1 MKPLPVFAGFTSR
14 FTLNTVLLLLPDF
27 ALILLGMLIRRW
39 MTFGENFWAGLEKLV
54 YFILFPALLINSL
67 VKAKLDL
74 LSAFPL
80 LATAY
85 VAIVA
90 GMLLGLLPRMF
101 SKVPALTFASM
112 YQCAFRY
119 NSYIGLAV
127 VSMLFGQS
135 GVATLGIIIGTAVPL
150 VNVVAIGMLA
160 RHGQLGLW
168 REVLRNPLIWAT
180 IIGLSLNLVG
190 YVPPAPVLAFLGRL
204 AEASI
209 ALGLLAVGAALQ
221 MGGAA
226 GVKGLAAWL
235 IVVKLLL
242 LPLVAVFVGPLLGLS
257 GLYYQ
262 VAVLFAALPTASSA
276 YILAVRMGG
285 DGKSVAWL
293 ISASTLASMLTLTLW
308 AAWLTG

>member
-1 MKPLPVFAGFTSR
+1 M
-14 FTLNTVLLLLPDF
+14 NTVLLLLPDF
-27 ALILLGMLIRRW
+27 SLILLGILIRRW
-39 MTFGENFWAGLEKLV
+39 MTFGENFWAGVEKLV

-80 LATAY
+80 LATAF

-293 ISASTLASMLTLTLW
+293 ISASTLVSMLTLTLW

>member
-1 MKPLPVFAGFTSR
+1 M
-14 FTLNTVLLLLPDF
+14 
-27 ALILLGMLIRRW
+27 
-39 MTFGENFWAGLEKLV
+39 
-54 YFILFPALLINSL
+54 
-67 VKAKLDL
+67 
-74 LSAFPL
+74 
-80 LATAY
+80 LATAF

-180 IIGLSLNLVG
+180 IIGLTLNLVG
-190 YVPPAPVLAFLGRL
+190 HVPPAPVLAFLGRL

-221 MGGAA
+221 MGGAS

-235 IVVKLLL
+235 IVVKLLF
-242 LPLVAVFVGPLLGLS
+242 LPLVAAFVGPLLGLS

>member
-1 MKPLPVFAGFTSR
+1 M
-14 FTLNTVLLLLPDF
+14 NTVLLLLPDF

-80 LATAY
+80 LATAF

-293 ISASTLASMLTLTLW
+293 ISASTLVSMLTLTLW
-308 AAWLTG
+308 AAWLVQQP

>member
-1 MKPLPVFAGFTSR
+1 MTTA
-14 FTLNTVLLLLPDF
+14 LLLFPDF
-27 ALILLGMLIRRW
+27 ALILLGAAIRRW
-39 MTFGENFWAGLEKLV
+39 MHLGDHFWNGVKKLV

-80 LATAY
+80 LATAF

>member
-1 MKPLPVFAGFTSR
+1 MVFAGFTSR

-27 ALILLGMLIRRW
+27 SLILLGILIRRW

-80 LATAY
+80 LATAF

>member
-1 MKPLPVFAGFTSR
+1 M
-14 FTLNTVLLLLPDF
+14 NTVLLLLPDF

-80 LATAY
+80 LATAF

>member
-1 MKPLPVFAGFTSR
+1 M
-14 FTLNTVLLLLPDF
+14 NTVLLLLPDF
-27 ALILLGMLIRRW
+27 SLILLGILIRRW

-276 YILAVRMGG
+276 YILAVRMCG
-285 DGKSVAWL
+285 DGKSGAWL

>member
-1 MKPLPVFAGFTSR
+1 M
-14 FTLNTVLLLLPDF
+14 NTVLLLLPDF
-27 ALILLGMLIRRW
+27 SLILLGILIRRW
-39 MTFGENFWAGLEKLV
+39 MTFGENFWAGVEKLV

-80 LATAY
+80 LATAF

-90 GMLLGLLPRMF
+90 GMLLGLLPRWF

>member
-1 MKPLPVFAGFTSR
+1 M
-14 FTLNTVLLLLPDF
+14 NTVLLLLPDF
-27 ALILLGMLIRRW
+27 SLILLGILIRRW

-80 LATAY
+80 LATAF

-90 GMLLGLLPRMF
+90 GMLLGLLPRWF

-293 ISASTLASMLTLTLW
+293 ISASTLVSMLTLTLW

>member
-1 MKPLPVFAGFTSR
+1 M
-14 FTLNTVLLLLPDF
+14 NTVLLLLPDF

-39 MTFGENFWAGLEKLV
+39 MTFGENFWAGVEKLV

>member
-1 MKPLPVFAGFTSR
+1 M
-14 FTLNTVLLLLPDF
+14 NTVLLLLPDF
-27 ALILLGMLIRRW
+27 SLILLGILIRRW

-80 LATAY
+80 LATAF

-308 AAWLTG
+308 TAWLTG

>member
-1 MKPLPVFAGFTSR
+1 M
-14 FTLNTVLLLLPDF
+14 NTVLLLLPDF
-27 ALILLGMLIRRW
+27 SLILLGMLIRRW

-80 LATAY
+80 LATAFA
-85 VAIVA
+85 AIVA
-90 GMLLGLLPRMF
+90 GMLLGLLPRWF

-135 GVATLGIIIGTAVPL
+135 GVAALGIIIGTAVPL

-180 IIGLSLNLVG
+180 IIGLTLNLVG

-226 GVKGLAAWL
+226 GVKALAAWL

-293 ISASTLASMLTLTLW
+293 ISASTLVSMLTLTLW
-308 AAWLTG
+308 AAWLVQQP

>member
-1 MKPLPVFAGFTSR
+1 M
-14 FTLNTVLLLLPDF
+14 NTVLLLLPDF
-27 ALILLGMLIRRW
+27 SLILLGILIRRW

>member
-1 MKPLPVFAGFTSR
+1 M
-14 FTLNTVLLLLPDF
+14 NTVLLLLPDF
-27 ALILLGMLIRRW
+27 SLILLGILIRRW

-80 LATAY
+80 LATAF

-90 GMLLGLLPRMF
+90 GMLLGLLPRLF

>member
-1 MKPLPVFAGFTSR
+1 M
-14 FTLNTVLLLLPDF
+14 NTVLLLLPDF
-27 ALILLGMLIRRW
+27 SLILLGILIRRW

-80 LATAY
+80 LATAF

-180 IIGLSLNLVG
+180 IIGLTLNLVG
-190 YVPPAPVLAFLGRL
+190 HVPPAPVLAFLGRL

>member
-1 MKPLPVFAGFTSR
+1 M
-14 FTLNTVLLLLPDF
+14 NTVLLLLPDF
-27 ALILLGMLIRRW
+27 SLILLGILIRRW

-190 YVPPAPVLAFLGRL
+190 HVPPAPVLAFLGRL

>member
-1 MKPLPVFAGFTSR
+1 M
-14 FTLNTVLLLLPDF
+14 NTVLLLLPDF
-27 ALILLGMLIRRW
+27 SLILLGILIRRW

-135 GVATLGIIIGTAVPL
+135 GVAALGIIIGTAVPL

-242 LPLVAVFVGPLLGLS
+242 LPLVAAFVGPLLGLS

>member
-1 MKPLPVFAGFTSR
+1 M
-14 FTLNTVLLLLPDF
+14 NTVLLLLPDF
-27 ALILLGMLIRRW
+27 SLILLGILIRRW

-80 LATAY
+80 LATAF

-90 GMLLGLLPRMF
+90 GMLLGLLPRWF

>member
-1 MKPLPVFAGFTSR
+1 M
-14 FTLNTVLLLLPDF
+14 NTVLLLLPDF
-27 ALILLGMLIRRW
+27 SLILLGILIRRW

-190 YVPPAPVLAFLGRL
+190 HVPPAPVLAFLGRL

-293 ISASTLASMLTLTLW
+293 ISASALASMLTLTLW

>member
-1 MKPLPVFAGFTSR
+1 M
-14 FTLNTVLLLLPDF
+14 NTVLLLLPDF
-27 ALILLGMLIRRW
+27 SLILLGILIRRW

-150 VNVVAIGMLA
+150 VDVVAIGMLA

-190 YVPPAPVLAFLGRL
+190 HVPPAPVLAFLGRL

-209 ALGLLAVGAALQ
+209 ALGLLAVGAALK
-221 MGGAA
+221 MGGAS

-293 ISASTLASMLTLTLW
+293 ISASTLASMLTLTLC

>member
-1 MKPLPVFAGFTSR
+1 M
-14 FTLNTVLLLLPDF
+14 NTVLLLLPDF
-27 ALILLGMLIRRW
+27 SLILLGILIRRW

-80 LATAY
+80 LATAF

-127 VSMLFGQS
+127 ISMLFGQP
-135 GVATLGIIIGTAVPL
+135 GVAALGIIIGTAVPL

>member
-1 MKPLPVFAGFTSR
+1 M
-14 FTLNTVLLLLPDF
+14 
-27 ALILLGMLIRRW
+27 
-39 MTFGENFWAGLEKLV
+39 
-54 YFILFPALLINSL
+54 
-67 VKAKLDL
+67 
-74 LSAFPL
+74 

>member
-1 MKPLPVFAGFTSR
+1 M
-14 FTLNTVLLLLPDF
+14 NTVLLLLPDF
-27 ALILLGMLIRRW
+27 SLILLGILIRRW

-150 VNVVAIGMLA
+150 VNVAAIGMLA

>member
-1 MKPLPVFAGFTSR
+1 MG
-14 FTLNTVLLLLPDF
+14 
-27 ALILLGMLIRRW
+27 LGDH
-39 MTFGENFWAGLEKLV
+39 FWSGVEKLV

>member
-27 ALILLGMLIRRW
+27 SLILLGMLIRRW

-80 LATAY
+80 LATAF

-90 GMLLGLLPRMF
+90 GMLLGLLPRWF

>member
-1 MKPLPVFAGFTSR
+1 M
-14 FTLNTVLLLLPDF
+14 NTVLLLLPDF
-27 ALILLGMLIRRW
+27 SLILLGILIRRW
-39 MTFGENFWAGLEKLV
+39 MTFGENFWAGVEKLV

-80 LATAY
+80 LATAF

>member
-1 MKPLPVFAGFTSR
+1 M
-14 FTLNTVLLLLPDF
+14 NTVLLLLPDF
-27 ALILLGMLIRRW
+27 SLILLGILIRRW

-80 LATAY
+80 LATAF

>member
-1 MKPLPVFAGFTSR
+1 M
-14 FTLNTVLLLLPDF
+14 NTVLLLLPDF
-27 ALILLGMLIRRW
+27 SLILLGMLIRRW

-80 LATAY
+80 LATAF

-90 GMLLGLLPRMF
+90 GMLLGLLPRWF

>member
-1 MKPLPVFAGFTSR
+1 M
-14 FTLNTVLLLLPDF
+14 NTVLLLLPDF
-27 ALILLGMLIRRW
+27 SLILLGILIRRW

-85 VAIVA
+85 VAIAA

>member
-1 MKPLPVFAGFTSR
+1 M
-14 FTLNTVLLLLPDF
+14 NTVLLLLPDF
-27 ALILLGMLIRRW
+27 SLILLGILIRRW

-80 LATAY
+80 LATAF

-190 YVPPAPVLAFLGRL
+190 HVPPAPVLAFLGRL

-221 MGGAA
+221 MGGAS

>member
-27 ALILLGMLIRRW
+27 SLILLGMLIRRW

>member
-1 MKPLPVFAGFTSR
+1 M
-14 FTLNTVLLLLPDF
+14 NTVLLLLHDF
-27 ALILLGMLIRRW
+27 SLILLGILIRRW

>member
-1 MKPLPVFAGFTSR
+1 M
-14 FTLNTVLLLLPDF
+14 NTVLLLLPDF
-27 ALILLGMLIRRW
+27 SLILLGILIRRW
-39 MTFGENFWAGLEKLV
+39 MTFGENFWAGVEKLV

>member
-27 ALILLGMLIRRW
+27 SLILLGMLIRRW

-80 LATAY
+80 LATAF

-90 GMLLGLLPRMF
+90 GMLLGLLPRWF

-190 YVPPAPVLAFLGRL
+190 HVPPAPVLAFLGRL

-209 ALGLLAVGAALQ
+209 ALGLLAVGAALK
-221 MGGAA
+221 MGGAS

-235 IVVKLLL
+235 IVVKLLF
-242 LPLVAVFVGPLLGLS
+242 LPLVAAFVGPLLGLS

-293 ISASTLASMLTLTLW
+293 ISASTLVSMLTLTLW

>member
-1 MKPLPVFAGFTSR
+1 M
-14 FTLNTVLLLLPDF
+14 NTVLLLLPDF
-27 ALILLGMLIRRW
+27 SLILLGILIRRW

-150 VNVVAIGMLA
+150 VDVVAIGMLA

>member
-1 MKPLPVFAGFTSR
+1 M
-14 FTLNTVLLLLPDF
+14 NTVLLLLPDF
-27 ALILLGMLIRRW
+27 SLILLGILIRRW

-80 LATAY
+80 LATAF

-285 DGKSVAWL
+285 DGRITATQVAVTTLLSMVTLPLWL
-293 ISASTLASMLTLTLW
+293 AW
-308 AAWLTG
+308 ART